1 MNLKLTAFYLTLHF
15 LFSSCQP
22 QSSGKENTL
31 ANIKDTK
38 VLQYAIEG
46 KILYEN
52 LCANCHQK
60 DGSGL
65 GKLIPPLFE
74 SDYMLEDIGRTVRI
88 IKYGQQGEI
97 IVNGQIYNQAM
108 PANPNL
114 TDLEIAQV
122 VTYLYNIWGSK
133 KGVIDANEV
142 GEYLKEQ
149 VSN

>member
-1 MNLKLTAFYLTLHF
+1 MKLKLTATYLFLYF
-15 LFSSCQP
+15 LFLSCQP

-74 SDYMLEDIGRTVRI
+74 SDYMLEDIGRTARI
-88 IKYGQQGEI
+88 IKFGQQGEI

-108 PANPNL
+108 PANPKL
-114 TDLEIAQV
+114 TDMEIAQI
-122 VTYLYNIWGSK
+122 VTYLYNIWGNK
-133 KGVIDANEV
+133 EGVIDAKTV
-142 GEYLKEQ
+142 GEYLKKQ
-149 VSN
+149 N